1 MSIKGMFFAGF
12 LGILGLIVLSAM
24 GGSFY
29 TVDQGERGVILSNG
43 RVSGVAEP
51 GLGWKTPFVQSVV
64 EISTQSHTSR
74 FGGLGQTD
82 GAVVESYSKDQQ
94 PAHIVISVNYHVP
107 PDKVVDVYS
116 EYGSIDNMIS
126 RLVER
131 KVLDEFKTVFGTFK
145 AAEAISDRGRLNSEV
160 LEALRKG
167 IVGPI
172 AIDSVQIEDI
182 AFSDAYEK
190 GIEEKQLA
198 EVKVAQI
205 QQQAA
210 QAEQEARITVIKA
223 NAERDAAIAQATGKA
238 EATKLAGQAEATAIQ
253 AKGQAL
259 RDNPQLTGLVAVEK
273 WNGILPTSMIP
284 GSAVPFVNVDTNK

>member
-1 MSIKGMFFAGF
+1 MGIKGIFTAGIF
-12 LGILGLIVLSAM
+12 GIIGLLVLSAM

-29 TVDQGERGVILSNG
+29 TIDQGERGVILTNG
-43 RVSGVAEP
+43 KISTIADP

-64 EISTQSHTSR
+64 EISVQSHTSR
-74 FGGLGQTD
+74 FGDQ
-82 GAVVESYSKDQQ
+82 AKVQSYSKDQQ
-94 PAHIVISVNYHVP
+94 PADIILSVNYHVP
-107 PDKVVDVYS
+107 PDQVSNVYS
-116 EYGSIDNMIS
+116 EYGSLDNMVN

-131 KVLDEFKTVFGTFK
+131 KLLDEFKTVFGTFK
-145 AAEAISDRGRLNSEV
+145 AAEAISDRGRLNTAV

-182 AFSDAYEK
+182 SFSEAYEK

-210 QAEQEARITVIKA
+210 QAEQEAKITVIKA
-223 NAERDAAIAQATGKA
+223 NADRDAAIAQATGKA

-259 RDNPQLTGLVAVEK
+259 RDNPQLTSLVAVEK
-273 WNGILPTSMIP
+273 WNGILPVSMIP
-284 GSAVPFVNVDTNK
+284 GGAVPFVNVSPNTDK

>member
-1 MSIKGMFFAGF
+1 MSIKSIIASAIF
-12 LGILGLIVLSAM
+12 GIIGLLVLSAM

-29 TVDQGERGVILSNG
+29 TIDQGERGVILTNG
-43 RVSGVAEP
+43 RITGIAEP

-64 EISTQSHTSR
+64 AISTQSHTVQY
-74 FGGLGQTD
+74 GINTK
-82 GAVVESYSKDQQ
+82 VESYSKDQQ
-94 PAHIVISVNYHVP
+94 PADIIISVNYHVP
-107 PDKVVDVYS
+107 PDKVADVYS
-116 EYGSIDNMIS
+116 EYGSVDNLIG

-131 KVLDEFKTVFGTFK
+131 KLLDEFKTVFGTFK
-145 AAEAISDRGRLNSEV
+145 AAEAISDRGRLNSAV
-160 LEALRKG
+160 LESLRKG
-167 IVGPI
+167 IIGPV

-182 AFSDAYEK
+182 AFSEAYEK

-210 QAEQEARITVIKA
+210 QAEQAAKITVIQA
-223 NAERDAAIAQATGKA
+223 NAERDAAIAQATGRA